1 MDEGRRRE
9 ELHKG
14 SQANSI
20 LQNPV
25 FIEAF
30 ETLLTTYNNA
40 LLNTA
45 PDQVEERERCYYA
58 ISMLRQVRDEIE
70 NVMHTGRMAET
81 ELGDPRLH

>member
-1 MDEGRRRE
+1 MDEARRRE
-9 ELHKG
+9 ELDKG
-14 SQANSI
+14 SKANAV

-25 FIEAF
+25 FVEAF

-45 PDQVEERERCYYA
+45 PDQMEERERCYFA
-58 ISMLRQVRDEIE
+58 IMMLRQVREEIE
-70 NVMHTGRMAET
+70 NVMLTGKMAET